1 MLKNYF
7 KIALRNLQ
15 RGKAYAFIN
24 IVGLTVGLTGACLLS
39 MHIKNELTFDK
50 FHSKSDRIARIVEE
64 QTTLDNVRLIGRT
77 SYLTGPELL
86 NEFDRI
92 QEQTRILQPLGHL
105 DIVWNGERISER
117 EWILVDST
125 FFNVFDFHLLE
136 GDKQTA
142 FDKPNS
148 VVLSQS
154 TAQKYYGNESP
165 VGKIIEFSGME
176 PMLVTGVLEDV
187 PATSHLQFDVMIT
200 MNSAIQNFP
209 WWERL
214 TTSTQSFVA
223 STYLVFDKPESIQ
236 DVAGRLGQWT
246 SENRDEEYNETRKL
260 ILQPLEEAYLST
272 DNVEFAF
279 CTVSGSQ
286 ENLYLFGAIAIFL
299 IVIACINYINLAT
312 SKSMERA
319 KEIGIRKVSGAY
331 RNQLIAQ
338 FLTESVAISMI
349 SFFLSLLCIDLLLP
363 KFSELTESTIST
375 AFTLHNLLLLGG
387 LTLFIGLFSG
397 IYPAIHL
404 SRIQPAVSLKSS
416 NIQSGGAG
424 LRKALVITQFTL
436 SIFMIVATVV
446 VSNQMQFLKSK
457 DLGFDEERM
466 LVIDINNGN
475 VRNSFEAMKN
485 EFSKING
492 VTQVASSSRV
502 PGEWKNIREVMVKN
516 TQNDSSNCFFMGF
529 DEAMMAT
536 YDLNLMEG
544 RNFQGNLAEDSS
556 TVILNQNAA
565 KILGELSVGDEVRLP
580 DAEYPIKVIG
590 IVEDFNFQSLHNEIG
605 PLVIGYW
612 SNTVTVIDYFS
623 LKISAGASLQNVV
636 AGAKKVHEQFDD
648 TTPMEFHFLDEQ
660 IDQFYRTEQKAES
673 IFRIGAGLTLVIA
686 CMGLFGLASFVVQKR
701 TKEIGIRKILGAS
714 EFNLMVLLSKTFTA
728 QVIISLFIAIPLSYY
743 VMDQWLNNFAYRKE
757 INVSYF
763 LIAGLLAV
771 SIALLTVSYRVV
783 RAALLNPV
791 DTLRNE

>member
-1 MLKNYF
+1 MFKNNF
-7 KIALRNLQ
+7 KVALRNLQ
-15 RGKAYAFIN
+15 RSKAYAFIN
-24 IVGLTVGLTGACLLS
+24 IIGLTIGLTGACLLS
-39 MHIKNELTFDK
+39 MHIKNELSFDK

-64 QTTLDNVRLIGRT
+64 QTTQNNSRLIGRT

-92 QEQTRILQPLGHL
+92 EEQTRILQPFGHL
-105 DIVWNGERISER
+105 DIIWNGERISER
-117 EWILVDST
+117 KWILVDST
-125 FFNVFDFHLLE
+125 FFHVFDFHLLE
-136 GDKQTA
+136 GDRRTA
-142 FDKPNS
+142 LDKPNS
-148 VVLSQS
+148 AILTQS
-154 TAQKYYGNESP
+154 SAQKYYGNESP

-176 PMLVTGVLEDV
+176 PMLVTGVLEDA
-187 PATSHLQFDVMIT
+187 PYNSHLQFDVMIT

-214 TTSTQSFVA
+214 TTSPQSLVA
-223 STYLVFDKPESIQ
+223 STYFVFDQPESIQ
-236 DVAGRLGQWT
+236 DVASRLGEWA
-246 SENRDEEYNETRKL
+246 SENRDQEYNETRKL
-260 ILQPLEEAYLST
+260 MLQPMEEAYLST

-279 CTVSGSQ
+279 CTVSGSK
-286 ENLYLFGAIAIFL
+286 ENLYLFGALAIFL

-338 FLTESVAISMI
+338 FLTESVAISLI
-349 SFFLSLLCIDLLLP
+349 SFFLSLLCIDLVLP
-363 KFSELTESTIST
+363 IFSEITESTIIT
-375 AFTLHNLLLLGG
+375 AFTIENLLLLGG

-404 SRIQPAVSLKSS
+404 SRLQPAASLKSS
-416 NIQSGGAG
+416 NSQVGGAG
-424 LRKALVITQFTL
+424 LRKVLVITQFTL

-446 VSNQMQFLKSK
+446 VTNQMQFLKNK
-457 DLGFDEERM
+457 DLGFDEDRM

-492 VTQVASSSRV
+492 VTHVASSSRV
-502 PGEWKNIREVMVKN
+502 PGEWKNIREVMVRN
-516 TQNDSSNCFFMGF
+516 AENDSSTCFFMGF

-536 YDLNLMEG
+536 YDLNLLEG
-544 RNFQGNLAEDSS
+544 RNFSGNLAEDSS
-556 TVILNQNAA
+556 TVILNQRAA
-565 KILGELSVGDEVRLP
+565 KILGDLSIGDELRFP
-580 DAEYPIKVIG
+580 EADYPIKVIG

-605 PLVIGYW
+605 PLVIGHW
-612 SNTVTVIDYFS
+612 FNTVAVIDYFS
-623 LKISAGASLQNVV
+623 LKINKGASLQQVV
-636 AGAKKVHEQFDD
+636 ADAKKVHEQFDD

-660 IDQFYRTEQKAES
+660 IDQFYRTEQKAQS
-673 IFRIGAGLTLVIA
+673 IFSIGAGLTMIIA

-714 EFNLMVLLSKTFTA
+714 EVNLMIILSATFTK
-728 QVIISLFIAIPLSYY
+728 QVLVSLIIAIPLSFY

-757 INVSYF
+757 INMSYF

-771 SIALLTVSYRVV
+771 SIALITVSYRVIK
-783 RAALLNPV
+783 AALLNPV